1 MKANSREYSWLGRGP
16 RQVLMLAMTV
26 TAVWALRH
34 KLAGQ
39 TIAADTTATA
49 APHLL
54 VDLGARKLYVVQG
67 QDTVRRYDVAIGQ
80 NTWPTPRGS
89 FTIRHIIW
97 NPSWVPPDESWAKKK
112 HAEPPGAAA
121 NPMKVVKI
129 FFKEPGYYIHG
140 TGDLGS
146 LGAADSHGCLR
157 MDPSDAYALARYI
170 MENGGAPRD
179 ESWFWRVIH
188 SRRETKEVYLDN
200 PIALQIVSSIGTVA
214 HAP

>member
-1 MKANSREYSWLGRGP
+1 MQAQSKEHSWRARGF
-16 RQVLMLAMTV
+16 RQLWIVALTV
-26 TAVWALRH
+26 TAVWGLRH
-34 KLAGQ
+34 KLSGQ
-39 TIAADTTATA
+39 TVAADTTGTGT
-49 APHLL
+49 PHLIA
-54 VDLGARKLYVVQG
+54 DLGARKLYVIRAE
-67 QDTVRRYDVAIGQ
+67 DTAHVYPVAIGQ

-89 FTIRHIIW
+89 FHIRHITW
-97 NPSWVPPDESWAKKK
+97 NPSWVPPDESWARKKQP
-112 HAEPPGAAA
+112 EPPGAAA

-146 LGAADSHGCLR
+146 LGEADSHGCLR
-157 MDPSDAYALARYI
+157 MDPSDAYELARYI

-188 SRRETKEVYLDN
+188 SRQETKEIYLDN
-200 PIALQIVSSIGTVA
+200 PIALQIVNSITTLA